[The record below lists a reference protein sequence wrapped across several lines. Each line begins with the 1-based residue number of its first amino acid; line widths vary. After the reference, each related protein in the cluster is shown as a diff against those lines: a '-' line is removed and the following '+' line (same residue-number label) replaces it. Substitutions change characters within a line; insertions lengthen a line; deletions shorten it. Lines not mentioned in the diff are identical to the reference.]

1 MKVEI
6 CIGSAC
12 HVKGGKDV
20 LNMLTKAVK
29 DKGLGDKVTL
39 AGSTCMG
46 MCKEPGVSIR
56 IDGNTFSVKPADFDA
71 FFEKEIAQK
80 VSA

>member
-12 HVKGGKDV
+12 HVKGGKVV
-20 LNMLTKAVK
+20 LDKLMKAVNE
-29 DKGLGDKVTL
+29 KGLSGKVTL

-46 MCKEPGVSIR
+46 MCKEPGVSIK
-56 IDGNTFSVKPADFDA
+56 IDGKPYSIKPQDFDT
-71 FFEKEIAQK
+71 FFQNEIAAK
-80 VSA
+80 A

>member
-12 HVKGGKDV
+12 HVKGGKEV
-20 LNMLTKAVK
+20 LDKLMKAVK
-29 DKGLGDKVTL
+29 DKGISGKVSL

-56 IDGNTFSVKPADFDA
+56 IDGVAHSIKPQDFDA
-71 FFEKEIAQK
+71 FFENEIVAK
-80 VSA
+80 A